1 MEVGLALLSHSSV
14 PLRFWD
20 HAFQTLTFD
29 KYHLPSRV
37 IDFDTPLECLLGAQ
51 PDYTMLKTFDCACW
65 PNLRPYNT
73 RKLQFRSQQCI
84 FLGYNNL
91 HKGYKCLYR

>member
-14 PLRFWD
+14 PLQFCD
-20 HAFQTLTFD
+20 HAFQTLTFMINR
-29 KYHLPSRV
+29 LPSRV

-73 RKLQFRSQQCI
+73 RKLQ
-84 FLGYNNL
+84 LNNASS
-91 HKGYKCLYR
+91 